1 MSLKEDIGFVKEELS
16 SEEKFLES
24 FVRVERFFKKYKL
37 IIIGIVTVAV
47 VAIVAIQITSYL
59 KEENKIKANILFEKA
74 LKDSN
79 DKESLNSLKDLNTRL
94 YEIVVYKQAKLDG
107 KSAEINY
114 TPYIKELS
122 DYEKALKE
130 QNITKLNDL
139 SMQKDFLLKEFAIF
153 NKALILTKEGK
164 YEEARD
170 TLKLIPQTSQ
180 VKDLVSILNH
190 YLLTK

>member
-59 KEENKIKANILFEKA
+59 KEENKIKANALFEKV
-74 LKDSN
+74 LN
-79 DKESLNSLKDLNTRL
+79 NPEDKESLNGLKELNTKL
-94 YEIVVYKQAKLDG
+94 YEIALYKQSKITG
-107 KSAEINY
+107 ENVEIKY
-114 TPYIKELS
+114 TTFLKELVN
-122 DYEKALKE
+122 YEKALKE
-130 QNITKLNDL
+130 QDINKLNDI
-139 SMQKDFLLKEFAIF
+139 SMEKDFLLKEFAIF
-153 NKALILTKEGK
+153 NRALILANEGK
-164 YEEARD
+164 YKDAKD
-170 TLKLIPQTSQ
+170 ALKLIPPTSQ
-180 VKDLVSILNH
+180 VKDLVSLLNH

>member
-1 MSLKEDIGFVKEELS
+1 MSIKENMGFVKEELN

-24 FVRVERFFKKYKL
+24 FVRVERFFKKYKFL
-37 IIIGIVTVAV
+37 IIGFVVLIVGAFIAYKT
-47 VAIVAIQITSYL
+47 ISYL
-59 KEENKIKANILFEKA
+59 KEENKIKANILFEKV
-74 LKDSN
+74 LNNPKDI
-79 DKESLNSLKDLNTRL
+79 DSLNSLKDLNTKL
-94 YEIVVYKQAKLDG
+94 YEIAIYKQSKLDG
-107 KSAEINY
+107 KSVDIQF
-114 TPYIKELS
+114 TPFIKELAA
-122 DYEKALKE
+122 YEKALKE
-130 QNITKLNDL
+130 QNLVKLNES

-153 NKALILTKEGK
+153 NRALILTKDGK